1 LTIHKILFKLKILL
15 YYTTGLFRGGNTIK
29 SKNPIVIIILV
40 GLAIIAAVAA
50 YTFLKPEPEPKVHA
64 ATYGYYFQES
74 RVGELQFTSVDTG
87 TYQFEGEFNIDIT
100 IGEVGAS
107 FDGEVGDFRNS
118 VPQSKS
124 SGGSYEDSSLP
135 FPTAIDAAIFVDVTR
150 EMTFLLPPERW
161 GDIDV
166 GYSEQFTSMIPLG
179 GIPELTVE
187 MITIGKED
195 VVVPSGTYGNCFVV
209 NGTQPEMDL
218 EITLWV
224 TEQGIVPQAEITM
237 AVRGVDPLTLTMKL
251 QKIMSSRIIEFL
263 NSIPKTGATH
273 LTVVKS

>member
-1 LTIHKILFKLKILL
+1 M
-15 YYTTGLFRGGNTIK
+15 K

-50 YTFLKPEPEPKVHA
+50 YTFLKPEPESKVHS

-74 RVGELQFTSVDTG
+74 RVGELQFASVGNRTYQ

-100 IGEVGAS
+100 LGEVGAS

-118 VPQSKS
+118 VPRSKS

-161 GDIDV
+161 GGIDV

-179 GIPELTVE
+179 GVPEVTVE
-187 MITIGKED
+187 MTVIGKED
-195 VVVPSGTYGNCFVV
+195 VVVLSGTYENCFVV

-251 QKIMSSRIIEFL
+251 E
-263 NSIPKTGATH
+263 H
-273 LTVVKS
+273 YE